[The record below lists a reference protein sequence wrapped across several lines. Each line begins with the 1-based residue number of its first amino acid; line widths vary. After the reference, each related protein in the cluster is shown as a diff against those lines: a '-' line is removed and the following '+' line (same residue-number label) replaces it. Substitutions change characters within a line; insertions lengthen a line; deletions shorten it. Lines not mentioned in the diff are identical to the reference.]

1 MTGLMAAYHYQQGD
15 RPLDGYTI
23 RYALGRGGFGEVYFA
38 VTDAGREVALKA
50 VQNFEEVELRGIGHC
65 MNLKSPHLVM
75 IFDIKHAVD
84 GTPWVIMEY
93 VSGPSLRDVLDES
106 PEGLGGDQAKFFVRE
121 LGKGLSYL
129 HEAGVV
135 HRDLKPH
142 NVFFEDGIVKIG
154 DYSLSKVITASH
166 RSGNTMTV
174 GSVHYM
180 APEISLGRYD
190 KTVDIYALGVMLYEM
205 VAGQPPYVG
214 ESMGEVLMK
223 HLSSDPDVSQLPEP
237 FAGAIVKAMQRDPAD
252 RYQTAQEMVEA
263 VVGAV
268 PREPLHD
275 SFNPTTLSMVG
286 ERARTARAE
295 RAALQ
300 ASVPDVAVDVA
311 PPLSH
316 STAPTAVQETGSY
329 TAADRNTAAEQP
341 TAARSI
347 PILQRLGLQY
357 SLPGQFHSIPDATW
371 LAPRLFL
378 AALATMILILFSLK
392 TASGDW
398 SGRSV
403 LGVVA
408 MTFLLSVAT
417 ATIARRFPLLHVG
430 IGGSLLSRFGW
441 SLPVLVAW
449 FVALEPMRIDDEL
462 CGPLACSVLVCTAL
476 FDWRCLI
483 SVHRQPRVSL
493 LAVVSIGVVAAVSH
507 LMMSDFTGWTPFA
520 GALAMAAAITV
531 QLVAPLNRPAT
542 NAPMIRRMPKARPPR
557 LLYDRT
563 ALALELV
570 IGIAVAIVASLFVS
584 GEDDGGFIALGVIA
598 ASVAIFALRLRLQ
611 RRAWSDEQ
619 RPSAQNE
626 HGLHTATAHESAG
639 LDDSLQPIKR
649 FDRTITV
656 LEGIIGVAMAVVVG
670 LLINGEDDGGTIA
683 VGVIAGVVGVF
694 ALRLRK
700 QRRVWL
706 NGLPVEQP
714 NTGRAETEVTPRTG
728 ETVKPVPRTVQFDK
742 TSAFLELMCL
752 SAVALVGALMFAGG
766 DDLFPVGAVGAA
778 AGLLALRFRYLRHR
792 HIWRTADLSWP
803 RPNFDG
809 TTVFL
814 ELLMAA
820 CAMVIA
826 IVVSIGD
833 DDFFGFAAVAA
844 VLAIVAVRFRHSRRI
859 VSERLAAATS
869 DQRDE
874 DDTPRRNKEMQG
886 IR

>member
-1 MTGLMAAYHYQQGD
+1 MAAYHYQQGD

-38 VTDAGREVALKA
+38 VSDSGREVALKA
-50 VQNFEEVELRGIGHC
+50 VQNFEEIELRGIGHC

-75 IFDIKHAVD
+75 IFDIRHAVD

-93 VSGPSLRDVLDES
+93 VSGPSLREVLDES
-106 PEGLGGDQAKFFVRE
+106 PDGLGADQAKYFLRE

-237 FAGAIVKAMQRDPAD
+237 FAGAIAKAMQRDPAN

-263 VVGAV
+263 VVGVV

-286 ERARTARAE
+286 ERARNARAE
-295 RAALQ
+295 RAAIQ
-300 ASVPDVAVDVA
+300 ASVPEAGLEVA

-316 STAPTAVQETGSY
+316 STAPTAVQDTGDYS
-329 TAADRNTAAEQP
+329 AAGRNTATEQS
-341 TAARSI
+341 TAVASV
-347 PILQRLGLQY
+347 PILQRLALQY
-357 SLPGQFHSIPDATW
+357 SLSSHPHTIPDMTA
-371 LAPRLFL
+371 LAPRLLL
-378 AALATMILILFSLK
+378 AALATMILIFLSLK
-392 TASGDW
+392 TASGNW

-403 LGVVA
+403 IGVVA
-408 MTFLLSVAT
+408 MTYLLSVAT
-417 ATIARRFPLLHVG
+417 ATFARRFPLLHVG

-441 SLPVLVAW
+441 SLPVLAAW
-449 FVALEPMRIDDEL
+449 FVALGPMRIDDEL

-483 SVHRQPRVSL
+483 SVHRHPRVSV
-493 LAVVSIGVVAAVSH
+493 LAVLSIGVVAAMSH
-507 LMMSDFTGWTPFA
+507 LMMSDFTDWTPFA

-531 QLVAPLNRPAT
+531 QLVAPANSLAS
-542 NAPMIRRMPKARPPR
+542 NAPVIQRSPGKMKKPR

-570 IGIAVAIVASLFVS
+570 IGIAVAIVASLFVN
-584 GEDDGGFIALGVIA
+584 GEDDGGFIAVGVMA
-598 ASVAIFALRLRLQ
+598 ASLGIFAVRLRLQ

-619 RPSAQNE
+619 RLAAQNE
-626 HGLHTATAHESAG
+626 HDLHTATAREPG
-639 LDDSLQPIKR
+639 GTDSSLRPVKP
-649 FDRTITV
+649 FDRTTTV
-656 LEGIIGVAMAVVVG
+656 LEGIVGVAMAVVVG
-670 LLINGEDDGGTIA
+670 LSINGEDDGGTIA

-700 QRRVWL
+700 QRRAWL
-706 NGLPVEQP
+706 DGLAVDPP
-714 NTGRAETEVTPRTG
+714 NTGRADTELTPRARETG
-728 ETVKPVPRTVQFDK
+728 TPIRSTVQFDK
-742 TSAFLELMCL
+742 TSAFLELVFL
-752 SAVALVGALMFAGG
+752 SAVALVGALMYEGD
-766 DDLFPVGAVGAA
+766 DDLFPVGAVAA
-778 AGLLALRFRYLRHR
+778 VAGLLALRFRFLRHR
-792 HIWRTADLSWP
+792 HIWRTAGFSRP
-803 RPNFDG
+803 RSSFNG

-826 IVVSIGD
+826 IVVSIGEEEY
-833 DDFFGFAAVAA
+833 FGFAAVAA
-844 VLAIVAVRFRHSRRI
+844 VLAVVAVRFRHSRRI
-859 VSERLAAATS
+859 GPEQLTAGTS
-869 DQRDE
+869 DQRDGN
-874 DDTPRRNKEMQG
+874 DRLQKNNEMQG